1 MRLIDATKA
10 SEAMIEHFKRSPTT
24 RTMVRL
30 IDRLRRDGW
39 SDVEIQQALDKSHG
53 MVQMVQEGD

>member
-1 MRLIDATKA
+1 MINID
-10 SEAMIEHFKRSPTT
+10 IEKDYGLSI

-39 SDVEIQQALDKSHG
+39 SDVEIQQALDRYHS
-53 MVQMVQEGD
+53 MEQMGQEATDD